1 MKNKNIIKWAIVS
14 VLFLLSGL
22 SVLCL
27 NRQLKGQSFVE
38 SANDSVNVVSQ
49 RDTISKEI
57 NKLVKLGKD
66 LDSKFIADTTKIAVI
81 DSIIKNSA
89 CSPDSIK
96 GLIAEKRVLDSLV
109 KVNPTT
115 KDSINLCIAKLKK
128 QYSDIS
134 QATQKEKAET
144 PFWSSL
150 SITTIILI
158 VITFILVTAFIV
170 SFILFSG
177 ILKLF
182 KKDKKMEEIS
192 NPTTNI
198 DSSEQENLQTNE
210 VIEFVSPKPV
220 LTHSITL
227 VNNST
232 DCLVEIQS
240 NLDNT
245 KIYYCF
251 IDDKKTTIPYSS
263 PIKINKKC
271 IILAVGML
279 EGERS
284 DQIQIYVDPYKE
296 QQKVIKVDD
305 AKTSGTKP
313 TSVDT
318 TATDKLDVVTNNDEV
333 KDNTKTDDSSTQQVT
348 TDPVKTQVDNKRVR
362 KFTHLDNVIGISYQG
377 DNHIKATPI
386 VPCQDCHSFTKV
398 NDIWNIAIVSDGA
411 GSKEH
416 SDVGSD
422 AVCAAFAFY
431 LSHMLKTDKRFINGD
446 IPNERIWD
454 LEFRA
459 LLTKFQN
466 ELKIHKAFK
475 SYDFGSLAAT
485 IVILAYS
492 PKGYLFA
499 HVGDGRAGVKVN
511 GEWKSI
517 LTPHKGEEANQ
528 TIFSTTIEFIN
539 KPTLMMSGVF
549 VPETKVEQCNIE
561 AFVLMSDGCEDGA
574 WATYQKVNL
583 PDGDFKV
590 EDVNQPRPQTLEELI
605 AIMDRKEDEQKDSI
619 INFITGYNKGFKTE
633 GDDKTILIGRIK

>member
-1 MKNKNIIKWAIVS
+1 MKNKNIVKWTIVS

-22 SVLCL
+22 SILCL
-27 NRQLKGQSFVE
+27 NRQAKGQLSIKPT
-38 SANDSVNVVSQ
+38 NDSINVVAQ
-49 RDTISKEI
+49 QDTISKEI
-57 NKLVKLGKD
+57 DKLVKLGKD
-66 LDSKFIADTTKIAVI
+66 LGSKFIADTIKIAEI
-81 DSIIKNSA
+81 DSIIKNNA

-96 GLIAEKRVLDSLV
+96 GLIAEKKILDSLI
-109 KVNPTT
+109 KVNPAT
-115 KDSINLCIAKLKK
+115 KDSINQCIAKLKD
-128 QYSDIS
+128 QYSSIS
-134 QATQKEKAET
+134 KASKSDTAKT
-144 PFWSSL
+144 PFWFSL
-150 SITTIILI
+150 SIKTIFLI
-158 VITFILVTAFIV
+158 VITFILVTAFIA
-170 SFILFSG
+170 SLILFSG

-182 KKDKKMEEIS
+182 KKKNKMEEI
-192 NPTTNI
+192 NTPTTNI
-198 DSSEQENLQTNE
+198 DSVEPENLQSNDT
-210 VIEFVSPKPV
+210 IEFVSPKPV
-220 LTHSITL
+220 LTHSIAL
-227 VNNST
+227 INNST

-240 NLDNT
+240 NLEDT
-245 KIYYCF
+245 KVYYCF
-251 IDDKKTTIPYSS
+251 SEDKKPIPYTS
-263 PIKINKKC
+263 PIKVSRKC
-271 IILAVGML
+271 LLLAIGML
-279 EGERS
+279 GDEKSE
-284 DQIQIYVDPYKE
+284 QIEISVDPYKE
-296 QQKVIKVDD
+296 QQKLAKEDDTKLSTPKVTSTGSTTPGEKDT
-305 AKTSGTKP
+305 TSGNKAQDG
-313 TSVDT
+313 S
-318 TATDKLDVVTNNDEV
+318 
-333 KDNTKTDDSSTQQVT
+333 KTDDTLIQ
-348 TDPVKTQVDNKRVR
+348 PVVDEPTKPMIDEKRVR
-362 KFTHLDNVIGISYQG
+362 KFTTLNNVIGISYQG
-377 DNHIKATPI
+377 DNHIKATPV

-431 LSHMLKTDKRFINGD
+431 LSNMLKTDKRFANGD

-475 SYDFGSLAAT
+475 SYEFGSLAAT

-590 EDVNQPRPQTLEELI
+590 EDVNQPRPQTLEEL
-605 AIMDRKEDEQKDSI
+605 MSVLDQKEDEQKGLI
-619 INFITGYNKGFKTE
+619 IDFITGYNKGFKTE

>member
-1 MKNKNIIKWAIVS
+1 MKNKKIIKWTIIT

-27 NRQLKGQSFVE
+27 NRQIKGQQAVKPS
-38 SANDSVNVVSQ
+38 NDSINVVSQ
-49 RDTISKEI
+49 RDTIFKEI
-57 NKLVKLGKD
+57 DKLVKLSED
-66 LDSKFIADTTKIAVI
+66 LDSKFNADTKKIAEI
-81 DSIIKNSA
+81 DSIIKNNA

-96 GLIAEKRVLDSLV
+96 GLIAEKKTLDSLT
-109 KVNPTT
+109 KIIPTT
-115 KDSINLCIAKLKK
+115 KDSINQCIDKLKD
-128 QYSDIS
+128 QYSSIS
-134 QATQKEKAET
+134 KTTKSDTANTS
-144 PFWSSL
+144 FWSSL
-150 SITTIILI
+150 SIKTIILI

-170 SFILFSG
+170 SLILFSG

-182 KKDKKMEEIS
+182 KKKNKMEEI
-192 NPTTNI
+192 NTPTTNM
-198 DSSEQENLQTNE
+198 DSVEPENLKSNDK
-210 VIEFVSPKPV
+210 IEFVSPKPI
-220 LTHSITL
+220 LTYSITL
-227 VNNST
+227 INNST
-232 DCLVEIQS
+232 DCVIEIQS
-240 NLDNT
+240 NLEDT
-245 KIYYCF
+245 EIYYCF
-251 IDDKKTTIPYSS
+251 SEDKKPILYSS
-263 PIKINKKC
+263 PIKVSKKC
-271 IILAVGML
+271 LILAIGKL
-279 EGERS
+279 GDEKSE
-284 DQIQIYVDPYKE
+284 QIEISVDPYKE
-296 QQKVIKVDD
+296 QQKQAKEEDTKISLPKV
-305 AKTSGTKP
+305 TSAGSTTTNVEDSTSDNKAQDGSKIDEIPSQPVVEESTKP
-313 TSVDT
+313 QI
-318 TATDKLDVVTNNDEV
+318 DE
-333 KDNTKTDDSSTQQVT
+333 
-348 TDPVKTQVDNKRVR
+348 KRVR
-362 KFTHLDNVIGISYQG
+362 KFTTLNNVIGISYQG
-377 DNHIKATPI
+377 DNHIKAAPV

-431 LSHMLKTDKRFINGD
+431 LSNMLKADKRFANGD

-475 SYDFGSLAAT
+475 SYEFGSLAAT

-549 VPETKVEQCNIE
+549 VPETKVEHCNIE

-590 EDVNQPRPQTLEELI
+590 EDVNQPRPQTLEELMSI
-605 AIMDRKEDEQKDSI
+605 LDRKVDEQKGLI
-619 INFITGYNKGFKTE
+619 IDFITGYNKGFKTE

>member
-1 MKNKNIIKWAIVS
+1 MVKWTIVS

-22 SVLCL
+22 SILCL
-27 NRQLKGQSFVE
+27 NRQVKGQLSIKPT
-38 SANDSVNVVSQ
+38 NDSINVVAQQDS
-49 RDTISKEI
+49 ISKEI
-57 NKLVKLGKD
+57 DKLVKLGKD
-66 LDSKFIADTTKIAVI
+66 LNSKFIADTIKIAEI
-81 DSIIKNSA
+81 DSIIKNNA
-89 CSPDSIK
+89 CSPDSIQ
-96 GLIAEKRVLDSLV
+96 GLIAEKKTLDSLI
-109 KVNPTT
+109 KVNHTT
-115 KDSINLCIAKLKK
+115 KDSINQRIAKLKD
-128 QYSDIS
+128 QYSSIS
-134 QATQKEKAET
+134 KTSNSETAKT

-150 SITTIILI
+150 SIKTISLI
-158 VITFILVTAFIV
+158 VITFILVTAFIA
-170 SFILFSG
+170 SLILFSG

-182 KKDKKMEEIS
+182 KKKNKMEEI
-192 NPTTNI
+192 NTPTTNI
-198 DSSEQENLQTNE
+198 DSVEPENLQSNDT
-210 VIEFVSPKPV
+210 IEFVSPKPV
-220 LTHSITL
+220 LTHSIAL
-227 VNNST
+227 INNST
-232 DCLVEIQS
+232 DCVVEIQS
-240 NLDNT
+240 NLEDT

-251 IDDKKTTIPYSS
+251 SEDKKPILYSS
-263 PIKINKKC
+263 PIKVSKKC
-271 IILAVGML
+271 LILAIGML
-279 EGERS
+279 GDEKSE
-284 DQIQIYVDPYKE
+284 QIEISVDPYKE
-296 QQKVIKVDD
+296 QQKQAKEDDTKLSTPKVTSTDSTTTD
-305 AKTSGTKP
+305 EKDTTSGNKAQDG
-313 TSVDT
+313 S
-318 TATDKLDVVTNNDEV
+318 
-333 KDNTKTDDSSTQQVT
+333 KTDDALIQ
-348 TDPVKTQVDNKRVR
+348 PVVDEPTKPQINEKRVR
-362 KFTHLDNVIGISYQG
+362 KFTTLNNVIGISYQG
-377 DNHIKATPI
+377 DNHVKATPV
-386 VPCQDCHSFTKV
+386 VPCQDCHSFTRV

-431 LSHMLKTDKRFINGD
+431 LSNMLKTDKRFANGD

-475 SYDFGSLAAT
+475 SYEFGSLAAT

-590 EDVNQPRPQTLEELI
+590 EDVNQPRPQTLEEL
-605 AIMDRKEDEQKDSI
+605 MSVLDQKEDEQKGLI
-619 INFITGYNKGFKTE
+619 IDFITGYNKGFKTE

>member
-1 MKNKNIIKWAIVS
+1 MKNKNIVKWTIVS

-22 SVLCL
+22 SILCL
-27 NRQLKGQSFVE
+27 NRQVKGQLSLKPT
-38 SANDSVNVVSQ
+38 NDSINVVAQ
-49 RDTISKEI
+49 QDTISKEI
-57 NKLVKLGKD
+57 DKLVKLGKD
-66 LDSKFIADTTKIAVI
+66 LDSKLIADTIKIAEI
-81 DSIIKNSA
+81 DSIIKNNA

-96 GLIAEKRVLDSLV
+96 GLIAEKKTLDSLI

-115 KDSINLCIAKLKK
+115 KDSINQCIAKLKG
-128 QYSDIS
+128 QYSSIS
-134 QATQKEKAET
+134 KTSKSNTAKT

-150 SITTIILI
+150 SIKTIILI
-158 VITFILVTAFIV
+158 VITFILVAAFIA
-170 SFILFSG
+170 SLILFSG

-182 KKDKKMEEIS
+182 KKKNKMEEI
-192 NPTTNI
+192 NTPNTNI
-198 DSSEQENLQTNE
+198 DSVELENLQSNDT
-210 VIEFVSPKPV
+210 IEFVSPKPV
-220 LTHSITL
+220 LTHSIAL
-227 VNNST
+227 INNST
-232 DCLVEIQS
+232 DCVVEIQS
-240 NLDNT
+240 NLEDT
-245 KIYYCF
+245 KIYYCYGE
-251 IDDKKTTIPYSS
+251 DKKPILYSS
-263 PIKINKKC
+263 PIKVSRKC
-271 IILAVGML
+271 LILAIGML
-279 EGERS
+279 GDEKSE
-284 DQIQIYVDPYKE
+284 QIEISVDPYKE
-296 QQKVIKVDD
+296 QQKLAKEDDTKLSTPKV
-305 AKTSGTKP
+305 TSTGSTTTDEKDT
-313 TSVDT
+313 TSVNKAQDGS
-318 TATDKLDVVTNNDEV
+318 
-333 KDNTKTDDSSTQQVT
+333 KTDGT
-348 TDPVKTQVDNKRVR
+348 PVQPVVDEPTKAQIDEKRVR
-362 KFTHLDNVIGISYQG
+362 KFTTLNNVIGISYQG
-377 DNHIKATPI
+377 DNHIKATPV

-431 LSHMLKTDKRFINGD
+431 LSNMLKTDKRFANGD

-475 SYDFGSLAAT
+475 SYEFGSLAAT

-590 EDVNQPRPQTLEELI
+590 EDVNQPRPQTLEEL
-605 AIMDRKEDEQKDSI
+605 MSVLDQKEDEQKGLI
-619 INFITGYNKGFKTE
+619 IDFITGYNKGFKTE
-633 GDDKTILIGRIK
+633 GDDKTILIGRI

>member
-1 MKNKNIIKWAIVS
+1 MKNKNIIKWTIVS

-27 NRQLKGQSFVE
+27 NRQIKGQLFVKPT
-38 SANDSVNVVSQ
+38 NDSINVVLQ

-57 NKLVKLGKD
+57 NKLVKHGKD
-66 LDSKFIADTTKIAVI
+66 LDLKFIADTIKIAEI
-81 DSIIKNSA
+81 DSIIKNNA

-96 GLIAEKRVLDSLV
+96 GLIAEKKTLDSLI

-115 KDSINLCIAKLKK
+115 KDSINQCIAKLKE
-128 QYSDIS
+128 QYSSIS
-134 QATQKEKAET
+134 QTSKSDTAKT

-150 SITTIILI
+150 SIKTIILI
-158 VITFILVTAFIV
+158 VITFIFATAFIV
-170 SFILFSG
+170 SLILFSG
-177 ILKLF
+177 ILNLL
-182 KKDKKMEEIS
+182 KKKNKMEDIN
-192 NPTTNI
+192 NPTTNM
-198 DSSEQENLQTNE
+198 DSVEPENLQLNDN
-210 VIEFVSPKPV
+210 IEFVSPKPV
-220 LTHSITL
+220 LTHSI
-227 VNNST
+227 VWANNST
-232 DCLVEIQS
+232 DYVVEIQS
-240 NLDNT
+240 NLIDT

-251 IDDKKTTIPYSS
+251 SEDKKPILYSS
-263 PIKINKKC
+263 PIKVSKKC
-271 IILAVGML
+271 LILAIGKL
-279 EGERS
+279 GDEQS
-284 DQIQIYVDPYKE
+284 DQIEINVDPYKE
-296 QQKVIKVDD
+296 QQKLAKEDD
-305 AKTSGTKP
+305 AKLSIPKP

-318 TATDKLDVVTNNDEV
+318 TTKTAEKVDTSGNTSQDGSKT
-333 KDNTKTDDSSTQQVT
+333 DNTSTQPVVNEPTKPQV
-348 TDPVKTQVDNKRVR
+348 NENRVR
-362 KFTHLDNVIGISYQG
+362 KFTNQTNVIGISYQG
-377 DNHIKATPI
+377 DNHIKAAPV
-386 VPCQDCHSFTKV
+386 VPCQDCHSFTKI
-398 NDIWNIAIVSDGA
+398 NDIWNVAIVSDGA

-431 LSHMLKTDKRFINGD
+431 LSNMLKTDKRFANGD

-475 SYDFGSLAAT
+475 SYEFGSLAAT

-590 EDVNQPRPQTLEELI
+590 EDVNQPRPQTLEELMSI
-605 AIMDRKEDEQKDSI
+605 LDRKEDEQKGLI
-619 INFITGYNKGFKTE
+619 IDFITGYNKGFKTE

>member
-1 MKNKNIIKWAIVS
+1 MKNKNIVKWTIVS

-22 SVLCL
+22 SILCL
-27 NRQLKGQSFVE
+27 NRQVKGQLSLKPT
-38 SANDSVNVVSQ
+38 NDSINVVAQ
-49 RDTISKEI
+49 QDTISKEI
-57 NKLVKLGKD
+57 DKLVKLGKD
-66 LDSKFIADTTKIAVI
+66 LDSKLIADTIKIAEI
-81 DSIIKNSA
+81 DSIIKNNA

-96 GLIAEKRVLDSLV
+96 GLIAEKKTLDSLI

-115 KDSINLCIAKLKK
+115 KKSINQRIAKLKE
-128 QYSDIS
+128 QYSSIS
-134 QATQKEKAET
+134 KTSKSDTVKT

-150 SITTIILI
+150 STKTIFLI
-158 VITFILVTAFIV
+158 VITFILVTAFIA
-170 SFILFSG
+170 SLILFSG

-182 KKDKKMEEIS
+182 KNKNKMEEI
-192 NPTTNI
+192 NTPTTNI
-198 DSSEQENLQTNE
+198 DSVEPENLQSNDT
-210 VIEFVSPKPV
+210 IEFVSPKPV
-220 LTHSITL
+220 LTHSIAL
-227 VNNST
+227 INNST
-232 DCLVEIQS
+232 DCVVEIQS
-240 NLDNT
+240 NLEDT

-251 IDDKKTTIPYSS
+251 SEDKKPILYTS
-263 PIKINKKC
+263 PIKVSKKC
-271 IILAVGML
+271 LILAIGML
-279 EGERS
+279 GDEKSE
-284 DQIQIYVDPYKE
+284 QIEISVNPYKE
-296 QQKVIKVDD
+296 QQKLAKEDDTKISTPKVTSTGSTTTGEKDT
-305 AKTSGTKP
+305 TSGNKAQDG
-313 TSVDT
+313 S
-318 TATDKLDVVTNNDEV
+318 
-333 KDNTKTDDSSTQQVT
+333 KTDDTPIQ
-348 TDPVKTQVDNKRVR
+348 PVVEEPTKPLIDEKRVR
-362 KFTHLDNVIGISYQG
+362 KFTTLNNVIGISYQG
-377 DNHIKATPI
+377 DNHIKATPV

-431 LSHMLKTDKRFINGD
+431 LSNMLKTDKRFANGD

-475 SYDFGSLAAT
+475 SYEFGSLAAT

-549 VPETKVEQCNIE
+549 VPETKVEQCDIE

-590 EDVNQPRPQTLEELI
+590 EDVNQPRPQTLEEL
-605 AIMDRKEDEQKDSI
+605 MSVVDKKEDEQKGLI
-619 INFITGYNKGFKTE
+619 IDFITGYNKGFKTE
-633 GDDKTILIGRIK
+633 GDDKTILIGKIK

>member
-1 MKNKNIIKWAIVS
+1 MKNKNIVKWTIVS

-22 SVLCL
+22 SILCL
-27 NRQLKGQSFVE
+27 NRQVKGQLSLKPT
-38 SANDSVNVVSQ
+38 NDSINVVAQ
-49 RDTISKEI
+49 QDTISKEI
-57 NKLVKLGKD
+57 DKLVKLGKD
-66 LDSKFIADTTKIAVI
+66 LDSKLIADTIKIAEI
-81 DSIIKNSA
+81 DSIIKNNA

-96 GLIAEKRVLDSLV
+96 GLIAEKKTLDSLI

-115 KDSINLCIAKLKK
+115 KKSINQRIAKLKE
-128 QYSDIS
+128 QYSSIS
-134 QATQKEKAET
+134 KTSKSDTVKT

-150 SITTIILI
+150 STKTIFLI
-158 VITFILVTAFIV
+158 VITFILVTAFIA
-170 SFILFSG
+170 SLILFSG

-182 KKDKKMEEIS
+182 KNKNKMEEI
-192 NPTTNI
+192 NTPTTNI
-198 DSSEQENLQTNE
+198 DSVEPENLQSNDT
-210 VIEFVSPKPV
+210 IEFVSPKPV
-220 LTHSITL
+220 LTHSIAL
-227 VNNST
+227 INNST
-232 DCLVEIQS
+232 DCVVEIQS
-240 NLDNT
+240 NLEDT

-251 IDDKKTTIPYSS
+251 SEDKKPILYTS
-263 PIKINKKC
+263 PIKVSKKC
-271 IILAVGML
+271 LILAIGML
-279 EGERS
+279 GDEKSE
-284 DQIQIYVDPYKE
+284 QIEISVNPYKE
-296 QQKVIKVDD
+296 QQKLAKEDDTKISTPKVTPTGSTTTGEKDT
-305 AKTSGTKP
+305 TSGNKAQDG
-313 TSVDT
+313 S
-318 TATDKLDVVTNNDEV
+318 
-333 KDNTKTDDSSTQQVT
+333 KTDDTPIQ
-348 TDPVKTQVDNKRVR
+348 PVEELTKPLIDEKRVR
-362 KFTHLDNVIGISYQG
+362 KFTTLNNVIGISYQG
-377 DNHIKATPI
+377 DNHIKATPV

-431 LSHMLKTDKRFINGD
+431 LSNMLKTDKRFANGD

-475 SYDFGSLAAT
+475 SYEFGSLAAT

-549 VPETKVEQCNIE
+549 VPETKVEQCDIE

-590 EDVNQPRPQTLEELI
+590 EDVNQPRPQTLEEL
-605 AIMDRKEDEQKDSI
+605 MSVVDKKEDEQKGLI
-619 INFITGYNKGFKTE
+619 IDFITGYNKGFKTE
-633 GDDKTILIGRIK
+633 GDDKTILIGKIK

>member
-1 MKNKNIIKWAIVS
+1 MKNKNIVKWTIVS

-22 SVLCL
+22 SILCL
-27 NRQLKGQSFVE
+27 NRQVKGQLSLKPT
-38 SANDSVNVVSQ
+38 NDSINVVAQ
-49 RDTISKEI
+49 QDTISKEI
-57 NKLVKLGKD
+57 DKLVKLGKD
-66 LDSKFIADTTKIAVI
+66 LDSKLIADTIKIAEI
-81 DSIIKNSA
+81 DSIIKNNA

-96 GLIAEKRVLDSLV
+96 GLIAEKKTLDSLI

-115 KDSINLCIAKLKK
+115 KDSINQCIAKLKG
-128 QYSDIS
+128 QYSSIS
-134 QATQKEKAET
+134 KTSKSNTAKT

-150 SITTIILI
+150 SIKTIILI
-158 VITFILVTAFIV
+158 VITFILVAAFIA
-170 SFILFSG
+170 SLILFSG

-182 KKDKKMEEIS
+182 KKKNKMEEI
-192 NPTTNI
+192 NTPNTNI
-198 DSSEQENLQTNE
+198 DSVELENLQSNDT
-210 VIEFVSPKPV
+210 IEFVSPKPV
-220 LTHSITL
+220 LTHSIAL
-227 VNNST
+227 INNST
-232 DCLVEIQS
+232 DCVVEIQS
-240 NLDNT
+240 NLEDT
-245 KIYYCF
+245 KIYYCYSE
-251 IDDKKTTIPYSS
+251 DKKLILYSS
-263 PIKINKKC
+263 PIKVSRKC
-271 IILAVGML
+271 LILAIGML
-279 EGERS
+279 GDEKSE
-284 DQIQIYVDPYKE
+284 QIEISVDPYKE
-296 QQKVIKVDD
+296 QQKLAKEDDTKLSTPKV
-305 AKTSGTKP
+305 TSTGSTTTDEKDT
-313 TSVDT
+313 TSVNKAQDGS
-318 TATDKLDVVTNNDEV
+318 
-333 KDNTKTDDSSTQQVT
+333 KTDGT
-348 TDPVKTQVDNKRVR
+348 PVQPVVDEPTKAQIDEKRVR
-362 KFTHLDNVIGISYQG
+362 KFTTLNNVIGISYQG
-377 DNHIKATPI
+377 DNHIKATPV

-431 LSHMLKTDKRFINGD
+431 LSNMLKTDKRFANGD

-475 SYDFGSLAAT
+475 SYEFGSLAAT

-590 EDVNQPRPQTLEELI
+590 EDVNQPRPQTLEEL
-605 AIMDRKEDEQKDSI
+605 MSVLDQKEDEQKGLI
-619 INFITGYNKGFKTE
+619 IDFITGYNKGFKTE
-633 GDDKTILIGRIK
+633 GDDKTILIGRI

>member
-1 MKNKNIIKWAIVS
+1 MKNKNLIKWTIVS

-22 SVLCL
+22 SVLYL
-27 NRQLKGQSFVE
+27 NRQVKGQLYVE
-38 SANDSVNVVSQ
+38 STNDSINVVSRQ
-49 RDTISKEI
+49 DTIFNEI
-57 NKLVKLGKD
+57 DKLVKLGKD
-66 LDSKFIADTTKIAVI
+66 LDSKFIADTIKIAEI
-81 DSIIKNSA
+81 DSIIKNNA

-96 GLIAEKRVLDSLV
+96 VLIAEKKTLDSLIEV
-109 KVNPTT
+109 YPIT
-115 KDSINLCIAKLKK
+115 KDSINLCINKLKN
-128 QYSDIS
+128 QYYSMSQTAKSDT
-134 QATQKEKAET
+134 AKK
-144 PFWSSL
+144 PFGFSL
-150 SITTIILI
+150 SIKTIILI
-158 VITFILVTAFIV
+158 VLTFILVTAFIV
-170 SFILFSG
+170 SLILFSG

-182 KKDKKMEEIS
+182 KKKNTMEEI
-192 NPTTNI
+192 NNTTTNM
-198 DSSEQENLQTNE
+198 DSVEPENLQSNDK
-210 VIEFVSPKPV
+210 IEFVSPKPV
-220 LTHSITL
+220 LTHSLTL

-232 DCLVEIQS
+232 DCVVEIQG
-240 NLDNT
+240 NLEGT
-245 KIYYCF
+245 EIYYCF
-251 IDDKKTTIPYSS
+251 SEDRKPILYSS
-263 PIKINKKC
+263 PIKVSKKC
-271 IILAVGML
+271 LILAIGKL
-279 EGERS
+279 GDEKS
-284 DQIQIYVDPYKE
+284 DQIEISVDPVKE
-296 QQKVIKVDD
+296 QQKLLKDAIKLSVPKPISDGVI
-305 AKTSGTKP
+305 
-313 TSVDT
+313 T
-318 TATDKLDVVTNNDEV
+318 TNE
-333 KDNTKTDDSSTQQVT
+333 KDNTSVNKAQNDSTADSAPTQPVVDDPSNES
-348 TDPVKTQVDNKRVR
+348 RVR
-362 KFTHLDNVIGISYQG
+362 KFTNLNNVIGISYQG
-377 DNHIKATPI
+377 DIHIKTTPI

-431 LSHMLKTDKRFINGD
+431 LSNMLKSDKRFANGD

-466 ELKIHKAFK
+466 ELKNHKAFK
-475 SYDFGSLAAT
+475 SYEFDSLAAT

-574 WATYQKVNL
+574 WATYQRVNL
-583 PDGDFKV
+583 PEGDFKV
-590 EDVNQPRPQTLEELI
+590 EDVNQPRPQTLEELMSI
-605 AIMDRKEDEQKDSI
+605 IDKKENEQKELI
-619 INFITGYNKGFKTE
+619 INFITSYNKGFKTE

>member
-1 MKNKNIIKWAIVS
+1 MKNKNIVKWTIVS

-22 SVLCL
+22 SILCL
-27 NRQLKGQSFVE
+27 NRQVKGQLSLKPT
-38 SANDSVNVVSQ
+38 NDSINVVAQ
-49 RDTISKEI
+49 QDTISKEI
-57 NKLVKLGKD
+57 DKLVKLGKD
-66 LDSKFIADTTKIAVI
+66 LDSKLIADTIKIAEI
-81 DSIIKNSA
+81 DSIIKNNA

-96 GLIAEKRVLDSLV
+96 GLIAEKKTLDSLI

-115 KDSINLCIAKLKK
+115 KDSINQCIAKLKG
-128 QYSDIS
+128 QYSSIS
-134 QATQKEKAET
+134 KTSKSNTAKT

-150 SITTIILI
+150 SIKTIILI
-158 VITFILVTAFIV
+158 VITFILVAAFIA
-170 SFILFSG
+170 SLILFSG

-182 KKDKKMEEIS
+182 KKKNKMEEI
-192 NPTTNI
+192 NTPNTNI
-198 DSSEQENLQTNE
+198 DSVELENLQSNDT
-210 VIEFVSPKPV
+210 IEFVSPKPV
-220 LTHSITL
+220 LTHSIAL
-227 VNNST
+227 INNST
-232 DCLVEIQS
+232 DCVVEIQS
-240 NLDNT
+240 NLEDT
-245 KIYYCF
+245 KIYYCYSE
-251 IDDKKTTIPYSS
+251 DKKPILYSS
-263 PIKINKKC
+263 PIKVSRKC
-271 IILAVGML
+271 LILAIGML
-279 EGERS
+279 GDEKSE
-284 DQIQIYVDPYKE
+284 QIEISVDPYKE
-296 QQKVIKVDD
+296 QQKLAKEDDTKLSTPKV
-305 AKTSGTKP
+305 TSTGSTTTDEKDT
-313 TSVDT
+313 TSVNKAQDGS
-318 TATDKLDVVTNNDEV
+318 
-333 KDNTKTDDSSTQQVT
+333 KTDGT
-348 TDPVKTQVDNKRVR
+348 PVQPVVDEPTKAQIDEKRVR
-362 KFTHLDNVIGISYQG
+362 KFTTLNNVIGISYQG
-377 DNHIKATPI
+377 DNHIKATPV

-431 LSHMLKTDKRFINGD
+431 LSNMLKTDKRFANGD

-475 SYDFGSLAAT
+475 SYEFGSLAAT

-561 AFVLMSDGCEDGA
+561 AFVLMSNGCEDGA

-590 EDVNQPRPQTLEELI
+590 EDVNQPRPQTLEEL
-605 AIMDRKEDEQKDSI
+605 MSVLDQKEDEQKGLI
-619 INFITGYNKGFKTE
+619 IDFITGYNKGFKTE
-633 GDDKTILIGRIK
+633 GDDKTILIGRI

>member
-1 MKNKNIIKWAIVS
+1 MKNKNIVKWTIVS

-22 SVLCL
+22 SILCL
-27 NRQLKGQSFVE
+27 NRQVKGQLSLKPT
-38 SANDSVNVVSQ
+38 NDSINVVAQ
-49 RDTISKEI
+49 QDTISKEI
-57 NKLVKLGKD
+57 DKLVKLGKD
-66 LDSKFIADTTKIAVI
+66 LDSKLIADTIKIAEI
-81 DSIIKNSA
+81 DSIIKNNA

-96 GLIAEKRVLDSLV
+96 GLIAEKKTLDSLI

-115 KDSINLCIAKLKK
+115 KDSINQCIAKLKG
-128 QYSDIS
+128 QYSSIS
-134 QATQKEKAET
+134 KTSKSNTAKT

-150 SITTIILI
+150 SIKTIILI
-158 VITFILVTAFIV
+158 VITFILVAAFIA
-170 SFILFSG
+170 SLILFSG

-182 KKDKKMEEIS
+182 KKKNKMEEI
-192 NPTTNI
+192 NTPNTNI
-198 DSSEQENLQTNE
+198 DSVELETLQSNDT
-210 VIEFVSPKPV
+210 IEFVSPKPV
-220 LTHSITL
+220 LTHSIAL
-227 VNNST
+227 INNST
-232 DCLVEIQS
+232 DCVVEIQS
-240 NLDNT
+240 NLEDT
-245 KIYYCF
+245 KIYYCYSE
-251 IDDKKTTIPYSS
+251 DKKPILYSS
-263 PIKINKKC
+263 PIKVSRKC
-271 IILAVGML
+271 LILAIGML
-279 EGERS
+279 GDEKSE
-284 DQIQIYVDPYKE
+284 QIEISVDPYKE
-296 QQKVIKVDD
+296 QQKLAKEDDTKLSTPKV
-305 AKTSGTKP
+305 TSTGSTTTDEKDT
-313 TSVDT
+313 TSVNKAQDGS
-318 TATDKLDVVTNNDEV
+318 
-333 KDNTKTDDSSTQQVT
+333 KTDGT
-348 TDPVKTQVDNKRVR
+348 PVQPVVDEPTKAQIDEKRVR
-362 KFTHLDNVIGISYQG
+362 KFTTLNNVIGISYQG
-377 DNHIKATPI
+377 DNHIKATPV

-431 LSHMLKTDKRFINGD
+431 LSNMLKTDKRFANGD

-475 SYDFGSLAAT
+475 SYEFGSLAAT

-590 EDVNQPRPQTLEELI
+590 EDVNQPRPQTLEEL
-605 AIMDRKEDEQKDSI
+605 MSVLDQKEDEQKGLI
-619 INFITGYNKGFKTE
+619 IDFITGYNKGFKTE
-633 GDDKTILIGRIK
+633 GDDKTILIGRI

>member
-1 MKNKNIIKWAIVS
+1 MVKWTIVS

-22 SVLCL
+22 SILCL
-27 NRQLKGQSFVE
+27 NRQVKGQLSIKPT
-38 SANDSVNVVSQ
+38 NDSINVVAQQDS
-49 RDTISKEI
+49 ISKEI
-57 NKLVKLGKD
+57 DKLVKLGKD
-66 LDSKFIADTTKIAVI
+66 LNSKFIADTIKIAEI
-81 DSIIKNSA
+81 DSIIKNNA
-89 CSPDSIK
+89 CSPDSIQ
-96 GLIAEKRVLDSLV
+96 GLIAEKKTLDSLI
-109 KVNPTT
+109 KVNHTT
-115 KDSINLCIAKLKK
+115 KDSINQRIAKLKD
-128 QYSDIS
+128 QYSSIS
-134 QATQKEKAET
+134 KTSNSETAKT

-150 SITTIILI
+150 SIKTISLI
-158 VITFILVTAFIV
+158 VITFILVTAFIA
-170 SFILFSG
+170 SLILFSG

-182 KKDKKMEEIS
+182 KKKNKMEEINS
-192 NPTTNI
+192 PTTNI
-198 DSSEQENLQTNE
+198 DSVEPENLQSNDT
-210 VIEFVSPKPV
+210 IEFVSPKPV
-220 LTHSITL
+220 LTHSIAL
-227 VNNST
+227 INNST
-232 DCLVEIQS
+232 DCVVEIQS
-240 NLDNT
+240 NLEDT

-251 IDDKKTTIPYSS
+251 SEDKKPILYSS
-263 PIKINKKC
+263 PIKVSKKC
-271 IILAVGML
+271 LILAIGML
-279 EGERS
+279 GDEKSE
-284 DQIQIYVDPYKE
+284 QIEISVDPYKE
-296 QQKVIKVDD
+296 QPKQAKEDDTKLSTPKVTSTDSTTTDEKDT
-305 AKTSGTKP
+305 TSGNKAQDG
-313 TSVDT
+313 S
-318 TATDKLDVVTNNDEV
+318 
-333 KDNTKTDDSSTQQVT
+333 KTDDALIQ
-348 TDPVKTQVDNKRVR
+348 PVVDEPTKPQINEKRVR
-362 KFTHLDNVIGISYQG
+362 KFTTLNNVIGISYQG
-377 DNHIKATPI
+377 DNHVKATPV
-386 VPCQDCHSFTKV
+386 VPCQDCHSFTRV

-422 AVCAAFAFY
+422 AACAAFAFY
-431 LSHMLKTDKRFINGD
+431 LSYMLKTDKRFANGD

-475 SYDFGSLAAT
+475 SYEFGSLAAT

-590 EDVNQPRPQTLEELI
+590 EDVNQPRPQTLEEL
-605 AIMDRKEDEQKDSI
+605 MSVLDQKEDEQKGLI
-619 INFITGYNKGFKTE
+619 IDFITGYNKGFKTE

>member
-1 MKNKNIIKWAIVS
+1 MKNKNIVKWTIVS

-22 SVLCL
+22 SILCL
-27 NRQLKGQSFVE
+27 NRQVKGQLSLKPT
-38 SANDSVNVVSQ
+38 NDSINVVAQ
-49 RDTISKEI
+49 QDTISKEI
-57 NKLVKLGKD
+57 DKLVKLGKD
-66 LDSKFIADTTKIAVI
+66 LDSKLIADTIKIAEI
-81 DSIIKNSA
+81 DGISKASK
-89 CSPDSIK
+89 SD
-96 GLIAEKRVLDSLV
+96 
-109 KVNPTT
+109 T
-115 KDSINLCIAKLKK
+115 AK
-128 QYSDIS
+128 
-134 QATQKEKAET
+134 T

-150 SITTIILI
+150 SIKTIFLI
-158 VITFILVTAFIV
+158 VITFILVTAFIA
-170 SFILFSG
+170 SLILFSG

-182 KKDKKMEEIS
+182 KKKNKMEEI
-192 NPTTNI
+192 NTPNTNI
-198 DSSEQENLQTNE
+198 DSVEPENLQSKDT
-210 VIEFVSPKPV
+210 IEFVSPKPV
-220 LTHSITL
+220 LTYTIAL
-227 VNNST
+227 INNST
-232 DCLVEIQS
+232 DCVVEIQS
-240 NLDNT
+240 NLEDT

-251 IDDKKTTIPYSS
+251 SEDKKPILYSS
-263 PIKINKKC
+263 PIKVSRKC
-271 IILAVGML
+271 LILAIGML
-279 EGERS
+279 GDEKSE
-284 DQIQIYVDPYKE
+284 QIEISVDPYKE
-296 QQKVIKVDD
+296 QQKLAKEDDTKLSTPKVTSTGSTTTDEKD
-305 AKTSGTKP
+305 TTSGNKAQDG
-313 TSVDT
+313 S
-318 TATDKLDVVTNNDEV
+318 
-333 KDNTKTDDSSTQQVT
+333 KTDDTPIQ
-348 TDPVKTQVDNKRVR
+348 PIVDEPTKAQIDEKRVR
-362 KFTHLDNVIGISYQG
+362 KFTTLNNVIGISYQG
-377 DNHIKATPI
+377 DNHIKATPV

-431 LSHMLKTDKRFINGD
+431 LSNMLKTDKRFANGD

-466 ELKIHKAFK
+466 ELKVHKAFK
-475 SYDFGSLAAT
+475 SYEFGSLAAT

-492 PKGYLFA
+492 PKGYMFA

-511 GEWKSI
+511 GEWKNI

-528 TIFSTTIEFIN
+528 TIFSTSIEFIN

-590 EDVNQPRPQTLEELI
+590 EDVNQPRPQTLEELMSI
-605 AIMDRKEDEQKDSI
+605 LDRKEDDQKGLI
-619 INFITGYNKGFKTE
+619 IDFITGYNKGFKTE

>member
-1 MKNKNIIKWAIVS
+1 MKNKNIVKWTIVS

-22 SVLCL
+22 SILCL
-27 NRQLKGQSFVE
+27 NRQVKGQLSLKPT
-38 SANDSVNVVSQ
+38 NDSINVVAQ
-49 RDTISKEI
+49 QDTISKEI
-57 NKLVKLGKD
+57 DKLVKLGKD
-66 LDSKFIADTTKIAVI
+66 LDSKLIADTIKIAEI
-81 DSIIKNSA
+81 DSIIKNNA

-96 GLIAEKRVLDSLV
+96 GLIAEKKTLDSLI

-115 KDSINLCIAKLKK
+115 KDSINQCIAKLKG
-128 QYSDIS
+128 QYSSIS
-134 QATQKEKAET
+134 KTSKSNTAKT

-150 SITTIILI
+150 SIKTIILI
-158 VITFILVTAFIV
+158 VITFILVAAFIA
-170 SFILFSG
+170 SLILFSG

-182 KKDKKMEEIS
+182 KKKNKMEEI
-192 NPTTNI
+192 NTPNTNI
-198 DSSEQENLQTNE
+198 DSVELENLQSNDT
-210 VIEFVSPKPV
+210 IEFVSPKPV
-220 LTHSITL
+220 LTHSIAL
-227 VNNST
+227 INNST
-232 DCLVEIQS
+232 DCVVEIQS
-240 NLDNT
+240 NLEDT
-245 KIYYCF
+245 KIYYCYSE
-251 IDDKKTTIPYSS
+251 DKKPILYSS
-263 PIKINKKC
+263 PIKVSRKC
-271 IILAVGML
+271 LILAIGML
-279 EGERS
+279 GDEKSE
-284 DQIQIYVDPYKE
+284 QIEISVDPYKE
-296 QQKVIKVDD
+296 QQKLAKEDDTKLSTPKV
-305 AKTSGTKP
+305 TSTGSTTTDEKDT
-313 TSVDT
+313 TSVNKAQDGS
-318 TATDKLDVVTNNDEV
+318 
-333 KDNTKTDDSSTQQVT
+333 KTDGT
-348 TDPVKTQVDNKRVR
+348 PVQPVVDEPTKAQIYEKRVR
-362 KFTHLDNVIGISYQG
+362 KFTTLNNVIGISYQG
-377 DNHIKATPI
+377 DNHIKATPV

-431 LSHMLKTDKRFINGD
+431 LSNMLKTDKRFANGD

-475 SYDFGSLAAT
+475 SYEFGSLAAT

-590 EDVNQPRPQTLEELI
+590 EDVNQPRPQTLEEL
-605 AIMDRKEDEQKDSI
+605 MSVLDQKEDEQKGLI
-619 INFITGYNKGFKTE
+619 IDFITGYNKGFKTE
-633 GDDKTILIGRIK
+633 GDDKTILIGRI

>member
-1 MKNKNIIKWAIVS
+1 MKNKNIVKWTILL
-14 VLFLLSGL
+14 VLLLLSGI
-22 SVLCL
+22 SILCL
-27 NRQLKGQSFVE
+27 NRQVKGQLSIKPT
-38 SANDSVNVVSQ
+38 NDSINVDAQ
-49 RDTISKEI
+49 QDTISKEI
-57 NKLVKLGKD
+57 GKLVKLGMD
-66 LDSKFIADTTKIAVI
+66 LDSMFIADTTKIAEI
-81 DSIIKNSA
+81 DSIIRNNA

-96 GLIAEKRVLDSLV
+96 YLIAEKKTLDSLI

-115 KDSINLCIAKLKK
+115 KDSITKCIAELNA
-128 QYSDIS
+128 QYSNIS
-134 QATQKEKAET
+134 KISKGDTAKTS
-144 PFWSSL
+144 FWSSL
-150 SITTIILI
+150 SIKTILLI
-158 VITFILVTAFIV
+158 VITFILVTAFIA
-170 SFILFSG
+170 SLILFSG

-182 KKDKKMEEIS
+182 KKKNKMEDID
-192 NPTTNI
+192 TQATNKYSVEP
-198 DSSEQENLQTNE
+198 DNLQSKDK
-210 VIEFVSPKPV
+210 IEFVSPKPV
-220 LTHSITL
+220 LTHSIAL

-232 DCLVEIQS
+232 DCMVEIHS
-240 NLDNT
+240 NLEDT
-245 KIYYCF
+245 KIFYCF
-251 IDDKKTTIPYSS
+251 SEDTKNVIQYSS
-263 PIKINKKC
+263 PIKVNKKC
-271 IILAVGML
+271 LILAIGKL
-279 EGERS
+279 GDKQS
-284 DQIQIYVDPYKE
+284 DQIEISVDPYKE
-296 QQKVIKVDD
+296 QQKLAKKTVIKPNPADITKTD
-305 AKTSGTKP
+305 AKDNISGTKAQDG
-313 TSVDT
+313 S
-318 TATDKLDVVTNNDEV
+318 
-333 KDNTKTDDSSTQQVT
+333 KTDDTPIPSV
-348 TDPVKTQVDNKRVR
+348 VDEPTKAQIEEKRVR
-362 KFTHLDNVIGISYQG
+362 KFTTLNNVIGISYQG
-377 DNHIKATPI
+377 DNHIKATPV

-416 SDVGSD
+416 SDIGSD

-431 LSHMLKTDKRFINGD
+431 LSNILKTDKRFANGD

-466 ELKIHKAFK
+466 ELKNHKAFK

-511 GEWKSI
+511 GEWKSL
-517 LTPHKGEEANQ
+517 LTPHKGDEANQ
-528 TIFSTTIEFIN
+528 TIFSTTIEFLN

-590 EDVNQPRPQTLEELI
+590 EDVNQPRPQTLKEL
-605 AIMDRKEDEQKDSI
+605 MSVLDQKEDEQKGLI
-619 INFITGYNKGFKTE
+619 IDFITGYNKGFKTE

>member
-1 MKNKNIIKWAIVS
+1 MKNKNIVKWTIVS
-14 VLFLLSGL
+14 VLFLLSVL
-22 SVLCL
+22 SILCL
-27 NRQLKGQSFVE
+27 NRQVKGQLSLKPT
-38 SANDSVNVVSQ
+38 NDSINVVAQ
-49 RDTISKEI
+49 QDTISKEI
-57 NKLVKLGKD
+57 DKLVKLGKD
-66 LDSKFIADTTKIAVI
+66 LDSKLIADTIKIAEI
-81 DSIIKNSA
+81 DSIIKNNA

-96 GLIAEKRVLDSLV
+96 GLIAEKKTLDSLI

-115 KDSINLCIAKLKK
+115 KDSINQCIAKLKE
-128 QYSDIS
+128 QYSSIS
-134 QATQKEKAET
+134 KTSKSDTVKT
-144 PFWSSL
+144 LFLSSL
-150 SITTIILI
+150 SIKTIFLI
-158 VITFILVTAFIV
+158 VITFILVIAFIA
-170 SFILFSG
+170 SLILFSG

-182 KKDKKMEEIS
+182 KKKSKMEEI
-192 NPTTNI
+192 NTPTTNI
-198 DSSEQENLQTNE
+198 DSVEPENLRSNDT
-210 VIEFVSPKPV
+210 IEFVSPKPV
-220 LTHSITL
+220 LTHSIAL
-227 VNNST
+227 INNST
-232 DCLVEIQS
+232 DCVVEIQS
-240 NLDNT
+240 NLEDT

-251 IDDKKTTIPYSS
+251 SEDKKPILYTS
-263 PIKINKKC
+263 PIKVSKKSL
-271 IILAVGML
+271 ILAIGML
-279 EGERS
+279 GGEKS
-284 DQIQIYVDPYKE
+284 EQIEISVNPYKE
-296 QQKVIKVDD
+296 QQKLAKEDDTKLSTPKVTSTGFTTTDEKD
-305 AKTSGTKP
+305 TTSGNKAQDGSKIDDTPIQPVVDEQTKP
-313 TSVDT
+313 QI
-318 TATDKLDVVTNNDEV
+318 NE
-333 KDNTKTDDSSTQQVT
+333 
-348 TDPVKTQVDNKRVR
+348 KRVR
-362 KFTHLDNVIGISYQG
+362 KFTSLNNVIGISYQG
-377 DNHIKATPI
+377 DNHIKTNPV
-386 VPCQDCHSFTKV
+386 VPCQDCHSFTRV

-416 SDVGSD
+416 SDVGSN

-431 LSHMLKTDKRFINGD
+431 LSNMLKTDKRFANGD

-475 SYDFGSLAAT
+475 SYEFGSLAAT

-499 HVGDGRAGVKVN
+499 HVGDGRAGIKVN

-574 WATYQKVNL
+574 WVTYQKVNL

-590 EDVNQPRPQTLEELI
+590 EDVNQPRPQTLEELMLI
-605 AIMDRKEDEQKDSI
+605 LDRKEDEQKGLI
-619 INFITGYNKGFKTE
+619 IDFITGYNKGFKTE

>member
-1 MKNKNIIKWAIVS
+1 MKNKNIVKWTIVS

-22 SVLCL
+22 SILCL
-27 NRQLKGQSFVE
+27 NRQVKGQLSLKPT
-38 SANDSVNVVSQ
+38 NDSINVVAQ
-49 RDTISKEI
+49 QDTISKEI
-57 NKLVKLGKD
+57 DKLVKLGKD
-66 LDSKFIADTTKIAVI
+66 LDSKLIADTIKIAEI
-81 DSIIKNSA
+81 DSIIKNNA

-96 GLIAEKRVLDSLV
+96 GLIAEKKTPDSLI

-115 KDSINLCIAKLKK
+115 KDSINQCIAKLKG
-128 QYSDIS
+128 QYSSIS
-134 QATQKEKAET
+134 KTSKSNTAKT

-150 SITTIILI
+150 SIKTIILI
-158 VITFILVTAFIV
+158 VITFILVAAFIA
-170 SFILFSG
+170 SLILFSG

-182 KKDKKMEEIS
+182 KKKNKMEEI
-192 NPTTNI
+192 NTPNTNI
-198 DSSEQENLQTNE
+198 DSVELENLQSNDT
-210 VIEFVSPKPV
+210 IEFVSPKPV
-220 LTHSITL
+220 LTHSIAL
-227 VNNST
+227 INNST
-232 DCLVEIQS
+232 DCVVEIQS
-240 NLDNT
+240 NLEDT
-245 KIYYCF
+245 KIYYCYSE
-251 IDDKKTTIPYSS
+251 DKKPILYSS
-263 PIKINKKC
+263 PIKVSRKC
-271 IILAVGML
+271 LILAIGML
-279 EGERS
+279 GDEKS
-284 DQIQIYVDPYKE
+284 QPIQISVHPYKE
-296 QQKVIKVDD
+296 RPNLATEDDTKLSTPKV
-305 AKTSGTKP
+305 TSTGSTTTDEKDT
-313 TSVDT
+313 TSVNKAQDGS
-318 TATDKLDVVTNNDEV
+318 
-333 KDNTKTDDSSTQQVT
+333 KTDGT
-348 TDPVKTQVDNKRVR
+348 PVQPVVDEPTKAQIDEKRVR
-362 KFTHLDNVIGISYQG
+362 KFTTLNNVIGISYQG
-377 DNHIKATPI
+377 DNHIKATPV

-431 LSHMLKTDKRFINGD
+431 LSNMLKTDKRFANGD

-475 SYDFGSLAAT
+475 SYEFGSLAAT

-590 EDVNQPRPQTLEELI
+590 EDVNQPRPQTLEEL
-605 AIMDRKEDEQKDSI
+605 MSVLDQKEDEQKGLI
-619 INFITGYNKGFKTE
+619 IDFITGYNKGFKTE
-633 GDDKTILIGRIK
+633 GDDKTILIGRI

>member
-1 MKNKNIIKWAIVS
+1 MKNKNIVKWTIVS

-22 SVLCL
+22 SILCL
-27 NRQLKGQSFVE
+27 NRQIKGQLSVKPT
-38 SANDSVNVVSQ
+38 NDSINVVSQ
-49 RDTISKEI
+49 RDTISKE
-57 NKLVKLGKD
+57 NNELVKLSMN
-66 LDSKFIADTTKIAVI
+66 LDSKFIADTTRIAEI
-81 DSIIKNSA
+81 DSIIKSSG
-89 CSPDSIK
+89 CSSDSIK
-96 GLIAEKRVLDSLV
+96 RLKAEKKKLDSLM
-109 KVNPTT
+109 KENHLTE
-115 KDSINLCIAKLKK
+115 DSIHQCIIAKLKD
-128 QYSDIS
+128 QHSSISEIS
-134 QATQKEKAET
+134 QSDTANT
-144 PFWSSL
+144 PSWSSL
-150 SITTIILI
+150 SINTIILI

-170 SFILFSG
+170 SLILFSG

-182 KKDKKMEEIS
+182 KKKNKMEEIN
-192 NPTTNI
+192 NPTTNM
-198 DSSEQENLQTNE
+198 DSVEPENLQSNDK
-210 VIEFVSPKPV
+210 VEFVSPKPV
-220 LTHSITL
+220 LTHSIVL

-232 DCLVEIQS
+232 DCVVEIQS
-240 NLDNT
+240 NLEGT
-245 KIYYCF
+245 QIYYGF
-251 IDDKKTTIPYSS
+251 SEERKTILYSS

-271 IILAVGML
+271 KILAVGML

-284 DQIQIYVDPYKE
+284 DQIQIYVDPSKE
-296 QQKVIKVDD
+296 QQKVIKIDD
-305 AKTSGTKP
+305 ANSSGAKP
-313 TSVDT
+313 ASVDT
-318 TATDKLDVVTNNDEV
+318 TTDKQDIVSNNNEV
-333 KDNTKTDDSSTQQVT
+333 KDDNKTDGTSTQPAT
-348 TDPVKTQVDNKRVR
+348 PDSVKTQVDNKRVR
-362 KFTHLDNVIGISYQG
+362 KFTHLDDVIGISYQG
-377 DNHIKATPI
+377 DNHIKVTPS

-431 LSHMLKTDKRFINGD
+431 LSNMFKTNKRFANGD

-475 SYDFGSLAAT
+475 PYEFGSLAAT

-511 GEWKSI
+511 GEWKSV

-574 WATYQKVNL
+574 WVTNQKVNL
-583 PDGDFKV
+583 PNGDYKV
-590 EDVNQPRPQTLEELI
+590 KDFNQPRPQTLEKLMSI
-605 AIMDRKEDEQKDSI
+605 LDCNEDEQKGLI
-619 INFITGYNKGFKTE
+619 IDFITGYNKGFKTE

>member
-1 MKNKNIIKWAIVS
+1 MKNKNIIKWTIVS
-14 VLFLLSGL
+14 VLFLLSVL

-27 NRQLKGQSFVE
+27 NRQVKGQWAVKPT
-38 SANDSVNVVSQ
+38 NDSINVVSQ

-57 NKLVKLGKD
+57 DKLVKLGKE
-66 LDSKFIADTTKIAVI
+66 LDSKFIADTIKIAEI
-81 DSIIKNSA
+81 DSIIKNNT

-96 GLIAEKRVLDSLV
+96 VLIAEKKTLDSLI

-115 KDSINLCIAKLKK
+115 KDSVDQRIAILKN
-128 QYSDIS
+128 QYSSIS
-134 QATQKEKAET
+134 KSPQSDTAKA
-144 PFWSSL
+144 PLWSSL
-150 SITTIILI
+150 SIKTIILI
-158 VITFILVTAFIV
+158 VISFILVTAFIV

-177 ILKLF
+177 ILRLF
-182 KKDKKMEEIS
+182 KKKNKMEEI
-192 NPTTNI
+192 NTPTTNM
-198 DSSEQENLQTNE
+198 DSVEPENRQSNDK
-210 VIEFVSPKPV
+210 IEFVSPKPV
-220 LTHSITL
+220 LTYTIAL
-227 VNNST
+227 INNST
-232 DCLVEIQS
+232 DCVVEIQS
-240 NLDNT
+240 NIEDT
-245 KIYYCF
+245 EIYYCF
-251 IDDKKTTIPYSS
+251 SENRKAIHLYSS
-263 PIKINKKC
+263 PVKVNKKC
-271 IILAVGML
+271 LILAIGKVGN
-279 EGERS
+279 EKS
-284 DQIQIYVDPYKE
+284 DQIEISVDPYKE
-296 QQKVIKVDD
+296 HQKFIKEDNTQVSVPKPASADSTITIEKDTTSDNKEQDASNTDDVSTQPAVDE
-305 AKTSGTKP
+305 TTKP
-313 TSVDT
+313 QF
-318 TATDKLDVVTNNDEV
+318 DE
-333 KDNTKTDDSSTQQVT
+333 
-348 TDPVKTQVDNKRVR
+348 KRVR
-362 KFTHLDNVIGISYQG
+362 KFTNFNNVVGISYQG
-377 DNHIKATPI
+377 DNHIKATPV

-431 LSHMLKTDKRFINGD
+431 LSNMLKTDKRFANGD

-466 ELKIHKAFK
+466 ELKVHKAFK
-475 SYDFGSLAAT
+475 SYEFGSLAAT

-492 PKGYLFA
+492 PKGYMFA

-590 EDVNQPRPQTLEELI
+590 EDVNQPRPQTLEELMSI
-605 AIMDRKEDEQKDSI
+605 LDRKEDEQKGLI
-619 INFITGYNKGFKTE
+619 IDFITGYNKGFKTE

>member
-1 MKNKNIIKWAIVS
+1 MKNKNIVKWTIVS

-22 SVLCL
+22 SILCL
-27 NRQLKGQSFVE
+27 NRQVKGLLSLKPT
-38 SANDSVNVVSQ
+38 NDSINVVAQ
-49 RDTISKEI
+49 QDTISKEI
-57 NKLVKLGKD
+57 DKLVKLGKD
-66 LDSKFIADTTKIAVI
+66 LDSKLIADTIKIAEI
-81 DSIIKNSA
+81 DSIIKNNA

-96 GLIAEKRVLDSLV
+96 GLIAEKKTLDSLI

-115 KDSINLCIAKLKK
+115 KDSINQCIAKLKG
-128 QYSDIS
+128 QYSSIS
-134 QATQKEKAET
+134 KTSQSNTAKT

-150 SITTIILI
+150 SIKTIILI
-158 VITFILVTAFIV
+158 VITFILVTAFIA
-170 SFILFSG
+170 SLILFSG

-182 KKDKKMEEIS
+182 KKKNKMEEI
-192 NPTTNI
+192 NTPNTNI
-198 DSSEQENLQTNE
+198 DSVEPENLQSNDT
-210 VIEFVSPKPV
+210 IEFVSPKPV
-220 LTHSITL
+220 LTHSIAL
-227 VNNST
+227 INNST
-232 DCLVEIQS
+232 DCVVEIQS
-240 NLDNT
+240 NLEDT

-251 IDDKKTTIPYSS
+251 SEDKKPILYSS
-263 PIKINKKC
+263 PIKVSRKC
-271 IILAVGML
+271 LILAIGML
-279 EGERS
+279 GDEKSE
-284 DQIQIYVDPYKE
+284 QIEISVDPYKE
-296 QQKVIKVDD
+296 QQKLAKEDDTKLSTPKVTSTGSTTTDEKD
-305 AKTSGTKP
+305 TTSGNKAQDG
-313 TSVDT
+313 S
-318 TATDKLDVVTNNDEV
+318 
-333 KDNTKTDDSSTQQVT
+333 KTDDT
-348 TDPVKTQVDNKRVR
+348 PVQPIVDEPTKAQIDEKRVR
-362 KFTHLDNVIGISYQG
+362 KFTTLNNVIGISYQG
-377 DNHIKATPI
+377 DNHIKATPV

-431 LSHMLKTDKRFINGD
+431 LSNMLKTDKRFANGD

-475 SYDFGSLAAT
+475 SYEFGSLAAT

-499 HVGDGRAGVKVN
+499 HVGDGRAGVKAN

-590 EDVNQPRPQTLEELI
+590 EDVNQPRPQTLEDL
-605 AIMDRKEDEQKDSI
+605 MSVLDQKEDEQKGLI
-619 INFITGYNKGFKTE
+619 IDFITGYNKGFKTE

>member
-1 MKNKNIIKWAIVS
+1 MKNKNIVKWTIVS

-22 SVLCL
+22 SILCL
-27 NRQLKGQSFVE
+27 NRQVKGQLSLKPT
-38 SANDSVNVVSQ
+38 NDSINVVAQ
-49 RDTISKEI
+49 QDTISKEI
-57 NKLVKLGKD
+57 DKLVKLGKD
-66 LDSKFIADTTKIAVI
+66 LDSKLIADTIKIAEI
-81 DSIIKNSA
+81 DSIIKNNA

-96 GLIAEKRVLDSLV
+96 GLIAEKKTLDSLI

-115 KDSINLCIAKLKK
+115 KDSINQCIAKLKG
-128 QYSDIS
+128 QYSSIS
-134 QATQKEKAET
+134 KTSKSNTAKT

-150 SITTIILI
+150 SIKTIILI
-158 VITFILVTAFIV
+158 VITFILVAAFIA
-170 SFILFSG
+170 SLILFSG

-182 KKDKKMEEIS
+182 KKKNKMEEI
-192 NPTTNI
+192 NTPNTNI
-198 DSSEQENLQTNE
+198 DSVELENLQSNDT
-210 VIEFVSPKPV
+210 IEFVSPKPV
-220 LTHSITL
+220 LTHSIAL
-227 VNNST
+227 INNST
-232 DCLVEIQS
+232 DCVVEIQS
-240 NLDNT
+240 NLEDT
-245 KIYYCF
+245 KRYYCYSE
-251 IDDKKTTIPYSS
+251 DKKPILYSS
-263 PIKINKKC
+263 PIKVSRKC
-271 IILAVGML
+271 LILAIGML
-279 EGERS
+279 GDEKSE
-284 DQIQIYVDPYKE
+284 QIEISVDPYKE
-296 QQKVIKVDD
+296 QQKLAKEDDTKLSTPKV
-305 AKTSGTKP
+305 TSTGSTTTDEKDT
-313 TSVDT
+313 TSVNKAQDGS
-318 TATDKLDVVTNNDEV
+318 
-333 KDNTKTDDSSTQQVT
+333 KTDGT
-348 TDPVKTQVDNKRVR
+348 PVQPVVDEPTKAQIDEKRVR
-362 KFTHLDNVIGISYQG
+362 KFTTLNNVIGISYQG
-377 DNHIKATPI
+377 DNHIKATPV

-416 SDVGSD
+416 SDVRSD

-431 LSHMLKTDKRFINGD
+431 LSNMLKTDKRFANGD

-475 SYDFGSLAAT
+475 SYEFGSLAAT

-561 AFVLMSDGCEDGA
+561 AFVLMSDGCEDGV

-590 EDVNQPRPQTLEELI
+590 EDVNQPRPQTLEEL
-605 AIMDRKEDEQKDSI
+605 MSVLDQKEDEQKGLI
-619 INFITGYNKGFKTE
+619 IDFITGYNKGFKTE
-633 GDDKTILIGRIK
+633 GDDKTILIGRI